1 MDVERAI
8 KYVSLVN
15 AALWAA
21 LLTLWVV
28 GAARSLHP
36 AEVGGMP
43 LFPPPVQIESVAR
56 AVVGALYAVFKWVC
70 IAGVILLGIQSVLG
84 LSGTVLRFVGI
95 SVPRGGLNSMIQGVL
110 QILLIKLIVDA
121 ALRYLGY
128 TPAEILALEAA
139 LFATWLGVLTLTVAI
154 AVAAY
159 LVWRLFTLRLEI
171 RLR

>member
-8 KYVSLVN
+8 RYVSLVN

-28 GAARSLHP
+28 GAARSLYP
-36 AEVGGMP
+36 AEVAGLP
-43 LFPPPVQIESVAR
+43 LFPPPLQIESVAR
-56 AVVGALYAVFKWVC
+56 AIVSALYTVFKWVC
-70 IAGVILLGIQSVLG
+70 VAGVVLLGIQSVLG

-95 SVPRGGLNSMIQGVL
+95 SVPRGGLNSLIQGVL

-128 TPAEILALEAA
+128 APAEIAALEAA
-139 LFATWLGVLTLTVAI
+139 LFTTWLGVLTLALAI
-154 AVAAY
+154 TVAAY
-159 LVWRLFTLRLEI
+159 LVWKLLTLRLEI
-171 RLR
+171 RL